1 MITFIIGLAI
11 GLFMGIVLGIV
22 MLSIVSMNK
31 TCEEQYGINNK

>member
-31 TCEEQYGINNK
+31 TCEEQ